1 MFNHIMIAY
10 KRIITNPLR
19 FLELKKHVH
28 DFPGKTFFPPWL
40 PFQRNLWPF
49 RAQGWRTSSAITV
62 MMISEVRPPAT
73 GGRDGS
79 DPMEDSVDYKWW
91 ISKIISIVKLHSV
104 HLLAWQFSP
113 FGLPPHIGPGWARTT
128 VMATH
133 AWKGC
138 CVCCWAL
145 RAAWHWSWVDRTLAF
160 ALVAEPAVPLA
171 LLRWSKCWTSH
182 SIPTALRSSSTWFGS
197 LNSKVRTS

>member
-113 FGLPPHIGPGWARTT
+113 LAYRHILAQGGRERPW
-128 VMATH
+128 
-133 AWKGC
+133 W
-138 CVCCWAL
+138 L
-145 RAAWHWSWVDRTLAF
+145 RMPEKAAAF
-160 ALVAEPAVPLA
+160 AAGHFVRPGTEAGWTGPW
-171 LLRWSKCWTSH
+171 LLHW
-182 SIPTALRSSSTWFGS
+182 
-197 LNSKVRTS
+197 